1 LDAYSAA
8 KFAAGIR
15 SEAYPAAR
23 AAMDTLYDL
32 LGALPRDDA
41 DDLRVAFRRAVKGA
55 HPDLRPG
62 DPDAA
67 LKFRQIVRANEI
79 LGDPEQR
86 AAYDHLMTLARQ
98 ERGLTSARPIAAR
111 VHRVASG
118 VMAFAGVS
126 IATAGGYLLFMHM
139 SVSMALVAPPNNID
153 VTAHVSASIAAVS
166 PADPP
171 DQAVE
176 SAIRASR
183 ASAVPGEVILAS
195 AAMPLINLE
204 SPPPFNVGAPSDPA
218 APNDAGFFR
227 KRGIS
232 AYRRGDLNHAIA
244 DLDHA
249 IQLDPKSSA
258 SYIDRGIVFYRLRK
272 FDRAFADIARAKRIE
287 NKGGSKSLPMM
298 AGKLRLAQSGIAPST
313 PKPQRRTDAR
323 GSRGFASAFLRKN
336 AEVPAFRRNAEVPV
350 PGFCDTGACLPPS

>member
-1 LDAYSAA
+1 
-8 KFAAGIR
+8 
-15 SEAYPAAR
+15 
-23 AAMDTLYDL
+23 MDTLYDL

-79 LGDPEQR
+79 LADPEQR

-98 ERGLTSARPIAAR
+98 ERGLTSARPIAVR

-126 IATAGGYLLFMHM
+126 IATVGGYLLFMHM
-139 SVSMALVAPPNNID
+139 SMSMALVAPPNNSMALVAPPNNID

-176 SAIRASR
+176 SAMRAKR
-183 ASAVPGEVILAS
+183 ASAVPGDVILAS
-195 AAMPLINLE
+195 ATMPLINLE
-204 SPPPFNVGAPSDPA
+204 SVPAFNAGTPADPA

-232 AYRRGDLNHAIA
+232 AYRRGELTRAIT

-272 FDRAFADIARAKRIE
+272 FDRAFADIARAKQIE
-287 NKGGSKSLPMM
+287 NKGGSKPSLMM
-298 AGKLRLAQSGIAPST
+298 ARKLRLAQSGIAPSIT

-323 GSRGFASAFLRKN
+323 GSKGYASAFL
-336 AEVPAFRRNAEVPV
+336 RRNAEVPALRRNAEV
-350 PGFCDTGACLPPS
+350 PDPGFCNTAVTCLPPS

>member
-1 LDAYSAA
+1 
-8 KFAAGIR
+8 
-15 SEAYPAAR
+15 
-23 AAMDTLYDL
+23 MDTLYDL

-98 ERGLTSARPIAAR
+98 ERGLTSARPVAAR

-126 IATAGGYLLFMHM
+126 IATVGGYLLFMHM
-139 SVSMALVAPPNNID
+139 SMAFVAPPNNID

-171 DQAVE
+171 DQAIE
-176 SAIRASR
+176 SAIRANR
-183 ASAVPGEVILAS
+183 ASAVPGDAILAS

-204 SPPPFNVGAPSDPA
+204 SIPAFNDGAAADP

-227 KRGIS
+227 KRGIF
-232 AYRRGDLNHAIA
+232 AYRKGDLSRAIA

-272 FDRAFADIARAKRIE
+272 FDRAFADIARAKQIE
-287 NKGGSKSLPMM
+287 NKGGSKPLSMM
-298 AGKLRLAQSGIAPST
+298 ASKLRLAQSGIAPST

-323 GSRGFASAFLRKN
+323 GSRGFASALLRRNAEDPALHRN
-336 AEVPAFRRNAEVPV
+336 AEVPALHRNAEDPALRRNAEVPATS
-350 PGFCDTGACLPPS
+350 FCSTGACLPPS

>member
-1 LDAYSAA
+1 
-8 KFAAGIR
+8 
-15 SEAYPAAR
+15 
-23 AAMDTLYDL
+23 MDTLYDL

-79 LGDPEQR
+79 LADPEQR

-126 IATAGGYLLFMHM
+126 IATVGGYLLFMHM
-139 SVSMALVAPPNNID
+139 SMSMALVAPPNNID

-166 PADPP
+166 AADPP
-171 DQAVE
+171 DQAIE
-176 SAIRASR
+176 SAIRAKR
-183 ASAVPGEVILAS
+183 ASTVPGEVILAV

-204 SPPPFNVGAPSDPA
+204 SIPAFNDGAAADP

-232 AYRRGDLNHAIA
+232 AYRKGDLSRAIT

-272 FDRAFADIARAKRIE
+272 FDRAFADIARAKQIE
-287 NKGGSKSLPMM
+287 NRSGSKPLSMM
-298 AGKLRLAQSGIAPST
+298 TRKLRVAQTAIPPSVM
-313 PKPQRRTDAR
+313 PGRQRRTNAR
-323 GSRGFASAFLRKN
+323 GSAKGFASAFS
-336 AEVPAFRRNAEVPV
+336 RRNAEVPALRRNAEAPD
-350 PGFCDTGACLPPS
+350 PGFCNTAACLPPS

>member
-1 LDAYSAA
+1 
-8 KFAAGIR
+8 
-15 SEAYPAAR
+15 
-23 AAMDTLYDL
+23 MDTLYDL

-79 LGDPEQR
+79 LADPEQR

-98 ERGLTSARPIAAR
+98 ERGLTAARPIAAR

-118 VMAFAGVS
+118 VMAFAGAS
-126 IATAGGYLLFMHM
+126 IATIGGYLLFMHM
-139 SVSMALVAPPNNID
+139 SMSMALVAPPNNID

-166 PADPP
+166 PAEPP
-171 DQAVE
+171 DQAIE
-176 SAIRASR
+176 SAIRAKR

-195 AAMPLINLE
+195 AAVPINLE
-204 SPPPFNVGAPSDPA
+204 SLSPFNVGTPADPA

-232 AYRRGDLNHAIA
+232 AYRKGDLTHAIA

-272 FDRAFADIARAKRIE
+272 FDRAFADIARAKQIE
-287 NKGGSKSLPMM
+287 NKGGPKPLSMM
-298 AGKLRLAQSGIAPST
+298 ARKLRLAQSGIAPSVA

-323 GSRGFASAFLRKN
+323 GSKAFASAFLRRN
-336 AEVPAFRRNAEVPV
+336 AEVPALRRNPEVPD
-350 PGFCDTGACLPPS
+350 PGFCNSAACLPPS

>member
-1 LDAYSAA
+1 
-8 KFAAGIR
+8 
-15 SEAYPAAR
+15 
-23 AAMDTLYDL
+23 MDTLYDL

-98 ERGLTSARPIAAR
+98 ERGLTSARPVAAR

-126 IATAGGYLLFMHM
+126 IATVGGYLLFMHM
-139 SVSMALVAPPNNID
+139 SMAFVAPPNNID

-171 DQAVE
+171 DQAIE
-176 SAIRASR
+176 SAIRAKR
-183 ASAVPGEVILAS
+183 ASAVPGDAILAS

-204 SPPPFNVGAPSDPA
+204 SIPAFNDAAAADP

-232 AYRRGDLNHAIA
+232 AYRKGDLSRAIT

-272 FDRAFADIARAKRIE
+272 FDRAFADIARAKQIE
-287 NKGGSKSLPMM
+287 NKGGSKPLSMM
-298 AGKLRLAQSGIAPST
+298 ASKLRLAQRSGIAAAT

-323 GSRGFASAFLRKN
+323 GSRGFASALLRRN
-336 AEVPAFRRNAEVPV
+336 AEDPALHRNAEDPALRRNAEVPATS
-350 PGFCDTGACLPPS
+350 FCSTGACLPPS

>member
-1 LDAYSAA
+1 
-8 KFAAGIR
+8 
-15 SEAYPAAR
+15 
-23 AAMDTLYDL
+23 MDTLYDL

-41 DDLRVAFRRAVKGA
+41 EDLRVAFRKAVKGT

-98 ERGLTSARPIAAR
+98 ERGLTSARPVAAR

-126 IATAGGYLLFMHM
+126 IATVGGYLLFMHM
-139 SVSMALVAPPNNID
+139 SLAFVAPANNAD
-153 VTAHVSASIAAVS
+153 LTARVSASIAAVS
-166 PADPP
+166 PADSA
-171 DQAVE
+171 DKIDE
-176 SAIRASR
+176 SAIRAKL
-183 ASAVPGEVILAS
+183 ASVVPGEVTLAS
-195 AAMPLINLE
+195 SAMPLINLE
-204 SPPPFNVGAPSDPA
+204 SLPPFNVGAPSDPA
-218 APNDAGFFR
+218 AQPAAQNDAGFFR

-232 AYRRGDLNHAIA
+232 AYRRGDLTHAIA

-249 IQLDPKSSA
+249 IQLDPNSSA
-258 SYIDRGIVFYRLRK
+258 SYIDRGIVFYRLRR

-298 AGKLRLAQSGIAPST
+298 ASKLRLAQSGIAPSVM

-323 GSRGFASAFLRKN
+323 GSKGFASAFLRRN
-336 AEVPAFRRNAEVPV
+336 AEAPALRRDAEVPD
-350 PGFCDTGACLPPS
+350 PGFCNTAACLPPS

>member
-1 LDAYSAA
+1 MDAYSAA

-15 SEAYPAAR
+15 LEAYPAAR

-98 ERGLTSARPIAAR
+98 ERGLTSARPVAAR

-126 IATAGGYLLFMHM
+126 IATVGGYLLFMHM
-139 SVSMALVAPPNNID
+139 SMAFVAPPNNID

-176 SAIRASR
+176 NAIRAKR
-183 ASAVPGEVILAS
+183 ASAVPGDAILAS

-204 SPPPFNVGAPSDPA
+204 SLAPFNDGAAADP

-232 AYRRGDLNHAIA
+232 AYRKGDLSRAIA

-272 FDRAFADIARAKRIE
+272 FDRAFADIARAKQIE
-287 NKGGSKSLPMM
+287 NKGGSKPLSMM
-298 AGKLRLAQSGIAPST
+298 ASKLRLAQSGIAPST
-313 PKPQRRTDAR
+313 PKPQRRTNAR
-323 GSRGFASAFLRKN
+323 RSAKGFASAFLRRNEEVPALHGN
-336 AEVPAFRRNAEVPV
+336 AEVPAPD
-350 PGFCDTGACLPPS
+350 FCSTGGCLPPS